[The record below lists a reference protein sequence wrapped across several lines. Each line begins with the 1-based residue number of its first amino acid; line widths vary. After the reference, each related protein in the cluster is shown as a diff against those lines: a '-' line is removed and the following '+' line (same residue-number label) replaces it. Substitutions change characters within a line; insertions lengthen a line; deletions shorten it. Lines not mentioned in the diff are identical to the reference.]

1 MIKATTSEKP
11 TDNESEGTQ
20 VATKSEKA
28 NYRYSDF
35 YCFMSLSDFTAY
47 VSRDDIAGEDFF
59 PISTGQLAA

>member
-1 MIKATTSEKP
+1 MINPTSRENS

-28 NYRYSDF
+28 NYRYTDF

-47 VSRDDIAGEDFF
+47 VSRDDMDGEDFF
-59 PISTGQLAA
+59 PISTSQLAA